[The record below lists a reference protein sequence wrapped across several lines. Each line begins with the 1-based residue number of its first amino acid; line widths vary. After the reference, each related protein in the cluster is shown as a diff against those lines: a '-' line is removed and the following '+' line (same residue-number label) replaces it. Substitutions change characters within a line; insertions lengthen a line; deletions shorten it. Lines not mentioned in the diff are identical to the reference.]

1 MKLPLGIETKIER
14 TEWGWFIHSHI
25 TVGSTVRIHARGTAY
40 GYRVP
45 DLTAA
50 TILACCRERRK

>member
-14 TEWGWFIHSHI
+14 TERGWFIHSHI
-25 TVGSTVRIHARGTAY
+25 TVGSTVHIHARGTAY
-40 GYRVP
+40 WYRIP

-50 TILACCRERRK
+50 TILNCWGELR